1 MLLLRANTIVQYN
14 KSGDHRNIRL
24 APSSIMDTPRQ
35 QLSDFLKS
43 CRARVSPGEL
53 GLPDGSRRR
62 TPGLRREDVAA
73 VAGVS
78 VTWYTW
84 LEQGRDIRVSAR
96 VLEKVSSALRLSGDE
111 RDFLFS
117 LVQSRPAPP
126 LPTEGV
132 EVDQTLKRMID
143 SLGVPTIVLN
153 ERWDVLAWNALSS
166 AAFRDY
172 GKIAP
177 EDRNL
182 LRILLLRSND
192 TLTPEDYDAM
202 AHRVIPKFRVDY
214 SQSGDPESFN
224 PLIEELSEAC
234 PTFKRLW
241 STPKIATKSVGMN
254 RIRHPELG
262 VMTFEHSS
270 YVPEGS
276 PTLRIM
282 IFVPADDQTDTRLR
296 ELRQRN

>member
-1 MLLLRANTIVQYN
+1 
-14 KSGDHRNIRL
+14 
-24 APSSIMDTPRQ
+24 MDTPRQ
-35 QLSDFLKS
+35 QLSEFLKS
-43 CRARVSPGEL
+43 CRARVTPGEL
-53 GLPDGSRRR
+53 GLPEGLRRR

-96 VLEKVSSALRLSGDE
+96 VLEKVSSALRLSNDE

-117 LVQSRPAPP
+117 LVQNRPAPP
-126 LPTEGV
+126 LPTEAM
-132 EVDQTLKRMID
+132 EVDATIVRMIN
-143 SLGVPTIVLN
+143 SLGVPTLVLN
-153 ERWDVLAWNALSS
+153 ERWDILAWNSLAS

-182 LRILLLRSND
+182 LRILLLQTGS

-224 PLIEELSEAC
+224 PLIEELSEGC

-254 RIRHPELG
+254 RISHPKLG

-276 PTLRIM
+276 PKLRII
-282 IFVPADDQTDTRLR
+282 IFVPADNQTDARIS